1 MTLPLSRRRFL
12 SVMGTLAGAAALGP
26 LSGCSG
32 SGSASKDGPATT
44 AGLAPTGSGGA
55 RGSTVKVS
63 TWPVYVDKALLPV
76 LEAKAGITLD
86 YVEDY
91 NDNNEY
97 FAKVQPQ
104 LSNAQSIDR
113 DIVVPTYW
121 MASRWISLGWAQKLP
136 MAQIPNAV
144 HLRPDLVKPSWDP
157 TGEFTLPWAN
167 VGTVIGYNRKLVGGD
182 LTSIND
188 LLDPRLKGKITMLTE
203 LRDTLG
209 LMLLASGLNPATFTV
224 EEAHVTFD
232 IIDKAKRDGQIRAF
246 TGNDYL
252 QDLSAGNV
260 AACFAYSGD
269 IFQLAKENP
278 DIVLL
283 IPEEGAI
290 LETDVM
296 LVPKTSTNPKGAA
309 AFMDFFYDPINAAK
323 VTATTGY
330 ISPVA
335 GMADEL
341 RKLGAEAA
349 KLADSPAVNPSPAQL
364 AKYATFRPLS
374 EDEEATL
381 DGRFSKIVG
390 A

>member
-12 SVMGTLAGAAALGP
+12 SVMGSLAGAAALGP

-32 SGSASKDGPATT
+32 LGSASKDGPATS
-44 AGLAPTGSGGA
+44 AGPAPTGSGGA

-144 HLRPDLVKPSWDP
+144 NLRPDLVKPSWDP

-167 VGTVIGYNRKLVGGD
+167 VGTIIGYNRKLVGGD

-209 LMLLASGLNPATFTV
+209 LMLLASSINPATFTV
-224 EEAHVTFD
+224 EEAHVAFD

-296 LVPKTSTNPKGAA
+296 LVPKTSTNAKGAA

>member
-1 MTLPLSRRRFL
+1 MTVLSRRRFL
-12 SVMGTLAGAAALGP
+12 TAMGSLAGTAALGP
-26 LSGCSG
+26 LSGCG
-32 SGSASKDGPATT
+32 GSASNKKGSSTTSDG
-44 AGLAPTGSGGA
+44 APISPYGA

-76 LEAKAGITLD
+76 LEAKAGLTLD
-86 YVEDY
+86 YIEDY

-104 LSNAQSIDR
+104 LSNDQSIDR

-157 TGEFTLPWAN
+157 TGEYTLPWAN

-188 LLDPRLKGKITMLTE
+188 LLDPKLKGRITMLTE

-224 EEAHVTFD
+224 DDANVAFD
-232 IIDKAKRDGQIRAF
+232 VIDKAKRDGQIRAF

-283 IPEEGAI
+283 FPEEGAI

-296 LVPKTSTNPKGAA
+296 LVPKTSTNASGAA
-309 AFMDFFYDPINAAK
+309 AFMDFFYDPVNAAK

-341 RKLGAEAA
+341 RKLGGEAA
-349 KLADSPAVNPSPAQL
+349 ILADSPAVNPSPAQL

-374 EDEEATL
+374 EDEEAAL